1 MTAPI
6 PDRPFEPLR
15 DQWAVALTSYRR
27 DGTPVSTTVNIAVD
41 GERAFVRT
49 YEQAWKFK
57 RIRRD
62 PRVLVAPSTAK
73 GRPTGPPIEAHAR
86 VLEGAAADHARRLIE
101 RKHPWFQG
109 ILVPLAHRLR
119 GYRTVHLEL
128 RPADADPG

>member
-1 MTAPI
+1 MTIA

-62 PRVLVAPSTAK
+62 PRVVKVAPSTAR
-73 GRPTGPPIEAHAR
+73 GRPTGPPIEARAR
-86 VLEGAAADHARRLIE
+86 VVEGAEA
-101 RKHPWFQG
+101 
-109 ILVPLAHRLR
+109 VM
-119 GYRTVHLEL
+119 
-128 RPADADPG
+128 PGG